1 MNHHRFLLFGN
12 SQKFVYFRSQ
22 IWFRDWRLSPLLRRN
37 DDVANEFFF
46 SHIPRNIERVFFR
59 RKINNFMWE
68 TFGEISFVASL
79 FRLVSPLRRFSK
91 CEWSDLHL
99 SDNNYMKMNETYGKS
114 QRKRKLRKLE
124 ISSHEWDERS
134 LELTKLSFADQ
145 KASEAPFKTLNL
157 STIECQKI
165 TQIVANFSL
174 LRPICQFCFLSLCIT

>member
-1 MNHHRFLLFGN
+1 MMMLQT
-12 SQKFVYFRSQ
+12 S
-22 IWFRDWRLSPLLRRN
+22 
-37 DDVANEFFF
+37 FFF
-46 SHIPRNIERVFFR
+46 SYSAEYWESFFPKKNKQFYVRNIWRDQLRRVFV
-59 RKINNFMWE
+59 
-68 TFGEISFVASL
+68 S
-79 FRLVSPLRRFSK
+79 RLVSPLRRFSK

-99 SDNNYMKMNETYGKS
+99 SDNNYMNMNETYGKS

-174 LRPICQFCFLSLCIT
+174 LRPICQFCFLSLSASHNRSASCRLAVATFSWSHKRLDEIPNIFSLIT